1 MNFQDKRKQVKGQTE
16 VNDFQ
21 IYFGAESVKLGHG
34 KENFN

>member
-1 MNFQDKRKQVKGQTE
+1 MSLQDKRKQIKGQTE

-21 IYFGAESVKLGHG
+21 IYFDAESLKLRGG

>member
-1 MNFQDKRKQVKGQTE
+1 MSLQDKRKQLKGQSK

-21 IYFGAESVKLGHG
+21 IYFGAESLKLGDG

>member
-1 MNFQDKRKQVKGQTE
+1 MSFQDRRKRIKGQTK

-21 IYFGAESVKLGHG
+21 IYFDAESLRGG